1 MIANHKGE
9 IPFFILLL
17 PFILGIGLAINFPSG
32 VDINWLT
39 ILFLALI
46 AIFIGLNIAYTRL
59 KVYKSQWIGGA
70 LITTILFLAGYIC
83 ANNNNELNNRLH
95 FSTQKPDLIIVK
107 ITGEPL
113 LKNNLYRFTAAVEE
127 TINAGKRQPAIGNL
141 LITLK
146 DITPDLLYGDELLIP
161 AKYMPVNPPFNLAE
175 FNYKRYLANQNIY
188 YQQFL
193 YPGQYQK
200 LAFDRGNLLISY
212 SLKLRQRFIEKLRL
226 NMRDTNAIAV
236 ASTLILGYKA
246 DLSNDVLQ
254 AYSKTGTVHV
264 LSVSGAHVAV
274 IYLLLNF
281 ALGFLN
287 RWRYGKLLKAVI
299 IITLIWYYSMLTGF
313 SPAVCRAA
321 VMISMVVIG
330 KAYSRYINMVNI
342 MAISAF
348 GLLLYNPLYI
358 VDVGFQLSYLAVFG
372 LIILQPIVHQWLT
385 VKNKHADKWLWTPV
399 SVSIAAQVITFP
411 LSAFYFHQFPVYF
424 LVTNLFIVI
433 PTEIIMF
440 SGIAYLLLPRIP
452 FLSKGLAYVLEHTIL
467 IMNKFLT
474 WVEHLPFASIS
485 KIWLTTVEYLLLYA
499 VIISLFYFLYNKR
512 VVLLRRCLL
521 FMLLFCISISLKNI
535 RAQQSDNIAWLNISK
550 HKAIVFKHGKSAV
563 LLTDQKDTDKTYK
576 YSIQPYLD
584 SCQVSNL
591 KALSFDKNINL
602 SWMAKNDGLIQFID
616 NRAFILNTPPSQHK
630 PTDRLKTNFIYI
642 TTNPKAELAVI
653 NRNFNF
659 DRIIVDGT
667 NSDAYI
673 KRLTT
678 AADSDKINYN
688 ILKRNISIISVS
700 N

>member
-9 IPFFILLL
+9 VPFLILLL
-17 PFILGIGLAINFPSG
+17 PFILGIGWAINFPSG
-32 VDINWLT
+32 VNVHWLT
-39 ILFLALI
+39 ILLLVLI
-46 AIFIGLNIAYTRL
+46 AVFIGLNIVYTRL
-59 KVYKSQWIGGA
+59 KVYKSQWIGGT
-70 LITTILFLAGYIC
+70 LITTILFIAGYIC
-83 ANNNNELNNRLH
+83 TNNNNELNNRLY
-95 FSTQKPDLIIVK
+95 FATQKSDLIAVK
-107 ITGEPL
+107 ITSEPL

-127 TINAGKRQPAIGNL
+127 TVNAGKRQPACGTL

-146 DITPDLLYGDELLIP
+146 DITPDVLYGDELLIP
-161 AKYMPVNPPFNLAE
+161 AKYTPVNPPFNPAE

-200 LAFDRGNLLISY
+200 LAFDKGNPLICY
-212 SLKLRQRFIEKLRL
+212 SLKLRQHFIEKLRI
-226 NMRDTNAIAV
+226 NMRDTNATAV

-274 IYLLLNF
+274 IYLLLNL
-281 ALGFLN
+281 ALGFLG
-287 RWRYGKLLKAVI
+287 RFSYGKLLKALI

-330 KAYSRYINMVNI
+330 KTYSRYVNMVNI
-342 MAISAF
+342 MALSAF

-372 LIILQPIVHQWLT
+372 LIIFQPIVHKWLN
-385 VKNKHADKWLWTPV
+385 VKNKYVDKWLWTPV

-440 SGIAYLLLPRIP
+440 SGIAYLLLPQIP
-452 FLSKGLAYVLEHTIL
+452 FVSKALAYILEHTIL
-467 IMNKFLT
+467 LMNKFLT
-474 WVEHLPFASIS
+474 WVEHFPFASIN
-485 KIWLTTVEYLLLYA
+485 KIWLTTAEYLLLYFI
-499 VIISLFYFLYNKR
+499 IISLFYFIYSKKPVIPKLS
-512 VVLLRRCLL
+512 LLCL
-521 FMLLFCISISLKNI
+521 LLFCISISLKNI
-535 RAQQSDNIAWLNISK
+535 RMQQRDSIAWLNISK

-563 LLTDQKDTDKTYK
+563 LLTDLRDTDKAYK
-576 YSIQPYLD
+576 YSVQPYLD
-584 SCQVSNL
+584 SSQVNNL
-591 KALSFDKNINL
+591 RNLSFDKNISL
-602 SWMAKNDGLIQFID
+602 PWLAKSGGLIQFI
-616 NRAFILNTPPSQHK
+616 NKRTFILNALPGKIEPAG
-630 PTDRLKTNFIYI
+630 RLKTNFIYI
-642 TTNPKAELAVI
+642 TTNPKAELAI
-653 NRNFNF
+653 IKRNVVFGKM
-659 DRIIVDGT
+659 IIDGT
-667 NSDAYI
+667 NSNAYI
-673 KRLTT
+673 KRLIT
-678 AADSDKINYN
+678 AAGSGKINYN
-688 ILKRNISIISVS
+688 LLKRNISLISVS

>member
-9 IPFFILLL
+9 IPFLILLL
-17 PFILGIGLAINFPSG
+17 PFILGIGLAIIFPAAAN
-32 VDINWLT
+32 VYWLT
-39 ILFLALI
+39 IFFFLLSAV
-46 AIFIGLNIAYTRL
+46 FIVLNLGYTKL
-59 KVYKSQWIGGA
+59 GIYKSQWIGGA
-70 LITTILFLAGYIC
+70 LITTILFIAGYIC
-83 ANNNNELNNRLH
+83 TFNNNELNNKQH
-95 FSTQKPDLIIVK
+95 FSKQPAQFLVVK
-107 ITGEPL
+107 IVTEPV
-113 LKNNLYRFTAAVEE
+113 LKNGLYRFTAEAEAAV
-127 TINAGKRQPAIGNL
+127 NNGKKSAATGNL
-141 LITLK
+141 LLTIK

-161 AKYMPVNPPFNLAE
+161 AKYTPVNPPFNPAE

-193 YPGQYQK
+193 YAGQYQK
-200 LAFDRGNLLISY
+200 LAFDKGNPLITF
-212 SLKLRQRFIEKLRL
+212 SLKLRQRFVEKLKV

-254 AYSKTGTVHV
+254 AYSKTGTIHV

-281 ALGFLN
+281 VLGFLN
-287 RWRYGKLLKAVI
+287 RFKYGKLLKALI

-372 LIILQPIVHQWLT
+372 LIILQPIVHNWLT
-385 VKNKHADKWLWTPV
+385 VKNKLADKWLWTPV

-424 LVTNLFIVI
+424 LVTNLFIVV
-433 PTEIIMF
+433 PTEIIML
-440 SGIAYLLLPRIP
+440 SGIAYLLLPLVP
-452 FLSKGLAYVLEHTIL
+452 FLSKALAYVLEHTIL
-467 IMNKFLT
+467 VMNKFLI

-485 KIWLTTVEYLLLYA
+485 KIWLTTAEYLLLYV
-499 VIISLFYFLYNKR
+499 VIVSLFYFFFNKKTK
-512 VVLLRRCLL
+512 L
-521 FMLLFCISISLKNI
+521 FRLILICMLLFCISISLKSI
-535 RAQQSDNIAWLNISK
+535 RMQQSDNIAWLNISK
-550 HKAIVFKHGKSAV
+550 HKAIVLKHGQSAV
-563 LLTDQKDTDKTYK
+563 LLTDLKDTDKAYK
-576 YSIQPYLD
+576 YFVQPYLD
-584 SCQVSNL
+584 SCQVNDVRS
-591 KALSFDKNINL
+591 LSLDKNIHL
-602 SWMAKNDGLIQFID
+602 PWMAKSGGLIQF
-616 NRAFILNTPPSQHK
+616 LNTQAFVLNTM
-630 PTDRLKTNFIYI
+630 PTESTPKNKLNTNFIYI
-642 TTNPKAELAVI
+642 TTNPQAELAVI

-659 DRIIVDGT
+659 ERIIVDGT

-673 KRLTT
+673 KRLKA
-678 AADSDKINYN
+678 AADSGKINYN
-688 ILKRNISIISVS
+688 ILKRNISLISVS
-700 N
+700 K

>member
-9 IPFFILLL
+9 IPFLILLL
-17 PFILGIGLAINFPSG
+17 PFIMGIGLAINLPQFA
-32 VDINWLT
+32 DINWLT
-39 ILFLALI
+39 AAFFALTI
-46 AIFIGLNIAYTRL
+46 IFISLNIGYARL
-59 KVYKSQWIGGA
+59 KIYKSQWIGGA
-70 LITTILFLAGYIC
+70 LITAILFLTGYIRTI
-83 ANNNNELNNRLH
+83 NNNELNNARH
-95 FSTQKPDLIIVK
+95 FSKQPAQFLAVK
-107 ITGEPL
+107 IVSEPVL
-113 LKNNLYRFTAAVEE
+113 RNGLYRFTVEAEAA
-127 TINAGKRQPAIGNL
+127 INNGKKSPATGNL
-141 LITLK
+141 LLTLK
-146 DITPDLLYGDELLIP
+146 DITPDLLYGDKLLIP
-161 AKYMPVNPPFNLAE
+161 AKYTPVNPPFNPAE

-200 LAFDRGNLLISY
+200 LAFDKGNQLISY

-287 RWRYGKLLKAVI
+287 RFRYGKLLKAVI
-299 IITLIWYYSMLTGF
+299 IITLVWYYSMLTGF

-342 MAISAF
+342 LAISAL

-372 LIILQPIVHQWLT
+372 LIIFQPVVHNWFN
-385 VKNKHADKWLWTPV
+385 VKNKMVDKWLLTPV
-399 SVSIAAQVITFP
+399 SVSVAAQVITFP

-440 SGIAYLLLPRIP
+440 SGIAYLLLPQMP
-452 FLSKGLAYVLEHTIL
+452 FVSKALAYVLEHTIL
-467 IMNKFLT
+467 VMTKFLT
-474 WVEHLPFASIS
+474 WVEHLPLASIS
-485 KIWLTTVEYLLLYA
+485 KIWLTTAEYLLLYA
-499 VIISLFYFLYNKR
+499 VVVGLFYYLHNKR
-512 VVLLRRCLL
+512 TALLRLSLL
-521 FMLLFCISISLKNI
+521 FMLFFCISIGLKSI
-535 RAQQSDNIAWLNISK
+535 DMQQRDNIAWLNINK
-550 HKAIVFKHGKSAV
+550 HKAIIFKHGKSAV
-563 LLTDQKDTDKTYK
+563 LLTDLRDRDKAYK

-584 SCQVSNL
+584 SCQVNNL
-591 KALSFDKNINL
+591 RLLSPDKNIGL
-602 SWMAKNDGLIQFID
+602 PWMAKSGGLIEFM
-616 NRAFILNTPPSQHK
+616 NKRVFILNSPPADDVRE
-630 PTDRLKTNFIYI
+630 TRVNTNFIYI
-642 TTNPKAELAVI
+642 TTNPKAGLAVI
-653 NRNFNF
+653 NRNFDF
-659 DRIIVDGT
+659 DRMIIDGT

-678 AADSDKINYN
+678 AADSNKTNYN
-688 ILKRNISIISVS
+688 ILKRNISQISVS
-700 N
+700 K